1 MVDWEEIKDIKA
13 LAKVKTVEEMLPKQA
28 KNQITKWINAKIWEE
43 QYRIIEET
51 LMMDGTIEE
60 ACMLAWITV
69 PTYYNHKNSNPE
81 FARRIAIARQF
92 PKLIAR
98 AAVQRRIRQWDAK
111 TALRFLELRDR
122 RYNATPWYW
131 GDEETTTENLPKVQ
145 FISVPSNEWA
155 DQWKNDSQTPTGQS
169 YVSDTSVSS
178 WESEKLTPWENEE
191 EALRR
196 LDSLS
201 SSNG

>member
-1 MVDWEEIKDIKA
+1 MIDRLDWEEVKDVKT
-13 LAKVKTVEEMLPKQA
+13 LAKVKSVEEMLPKPA
-28 KNQITKWINAKIWEE
+28 VNQLTRWDRAKIWEE

-92 PKLIAR
+92 PKMIAR

-111 TALRFLELRDR
+111 TALRFLELRDK
-122 RYNATPWYW
+122 RYKADPMP
-131 GDEETTTENLPKVQ
+131 EEWENNTAPVVQ
-145 FISVPSNEWA
+145 FISVASNEWA
-155 DQWKNDSQTPTGQS
+155 DQWKNDSQTPIEQNS
-169 YVSDTSVSS
+169 ASDISVSS

-196 LDSLS
+196 LDSLN

>member
-1 MVDWEEIKDIKA
+1 MDWEEIKDLKT
-13 LAKVKTVEEMLPKQA
+13 LAKVKSVEEMLPKPA
-28 KNQITKWINAKIWEE
+28 KNQIAKWNNAKIWEE

-60 ACMLAWITV
+60 ACILAWITV

-81 FARRIAIARQF
+81 FARRVAIARQF

-111 TALRFLELRDR
+111 TALRFLELRDK
-122 RYNATPWYW
+122 RYKAEPMP
-131 GDEETTTENLPKVQ
+131 EEWEENTAPVVQ
-145 FISVPSNEWA
+145 FISVASNEWVEN
-155 DQWKNDSQTPTGQS
+155 WTNHDSQ
-169 YVSDTSVSS
+169 SDIKQESAYDSSVSS
-178 WESEKLTPWENEE
+178 WEKVTPWENEE

-201 SSNG
+201 FSSE

>member
-1 MVDWEEIKDIKA
+1 
-13 LAKVKTVEEMLPKQA
+13 
-28 KNQITKWINAKIWEE
+28 
-43 QYRIIEET
+43 
-51 LMMDGTIEE
+51 MDGTIEE

-122 RYNATPWYW
+122 RYTAVPWMSEDW
-131 GDEETTTENLPKVQ
+131 EQWWQDLPKVQ
-145 FISVPSNEWA
+145 FISVPSNEW
-155 DQWKNDSQTPTGQS
+155 NTTNPDSQMNTKQES
-169 YVSDTSVSS
+169 VWQWSVSS
-178 WESEKLTPWENEE
+178 WSEKVTPWENEE

-201 SSNG
+201 FSNE

>member
-1 MVDWEEIKDIKA
+1 MIDWEEIKDLNT
-13 LAKVKTVEEMLPKQA
+13 LAKIKTVDEMLPKPA
-28 KNQITKWINAKIWEE
+28 KNQLTRWDRAKIWEE

-81 FARRIAIARQF
+81 FARRVAIARQF

-111 TALRFLELRDR
+111 TALRFLELRDTIGIYTK
-122 RYNATPWYW
+122 RYTHLLDWPTWY
-131 GDEETTTENLPKVQ
+131 G
-145 FISVPSNEWA
+145 IR
-155 DQWKNDSQTPTGQS
+155 S
-169 YVSDTSVSS
+169 YG
-178 WESEKLTPWENEE
+178 LY
-191 EALRR
+191 
-196 LDSLS
+196 
-201 SSNG
+201 

>member
-1 MVDWEEIKDIKA
+1 MDWEEVKDLKT
-13 LAKVKTVEEMLPKQA
+13 LAKVKGVEEMLPKPA
-28 KNQITKWINAKIWEE
+28 KNQIAKWNNAKIWEE

-60 ACMLAWITV
+60 ACILAWITV

-81 FARRIAIARQF
+81 FARRIEIARQF
-92 PKLIAR
+92 PKMIAR

-111 TALRFLELRDR
+111 TALRYLELRDK
-122 RYNATPWYW
+122 RYKAEPVL
-131 GDEETTTENLPKVQ
+131 EEWEEIKAPVVQ
-145 FISVPSNEWA
+145 FISVASDEW
-155 DQWKNDSQTPTGQS
+155 NTTNPDSQMNTKQNS
-169 YVSDTSVSS
+169 HSEWYASS
-178 WESEKLTPWENEE
+178 WDEKVTPWENEE

-201 SSNG
+201 FSNE

>member
-1 MVDWEEIKDIKA
+1 MDWEEVKDLKA
-13 LAKVKTVEEMLPKQA
+13 LAKVKSVEEMLPKPA
-28 KNQITKWINAKIWEE
+28 KNQLTRWDRAKIWEE

-92 PKLIAR
+92 PKMIAR

-111 TALRFLELRDR
+111 TALRFLELRDK
-122 RYNATPWYW
+122 RYKADPIP
-131 GDEETTTENLPKVQ
+131 EEWETNTAPVVQ
-145 FISVPSNEWA
+145 FISVASNEWA
-155 DQWKNDSQTPTGQS
+155 ENWTNHDSQ
-169 YVSDTSVSS
+169 SDIKQESAYDSSASS
-178 WESEKLTPWENEE
+178 WEKVTPWENEE

-201 SSNG
+201 FSSE

>member
-1 MVDWEEIKDIKA
+1 MDWEEVKDLKT
-13 LAKVKTVEEMLPKQA
+13 LAKVKGVEEMLPKPA
-28 KNQITKWINAKIWEE
+28 KNQIAKWNNAKIWEE

-60 ACMLAWITV
+60 ACILAWITV

-81 FARRIAIARQF
+81 FARRIEIARQF

-111 TALRFLELRDR
+111 TALKFLELRDK
-122 RYNATPWYW
+122 RYKAEPVLEEW
-131 GDEETTTENLPKVQ
+131 EETTAPVVQ
-145 FISVPSNEWA
+145 FISVASNEW
-155 DQWKNDSQTPTGQS
+155 NTTNPDSQMNTKQESVWPW
-169 YVSDTSVSS
+169 SVSS
-178 WESEKLTPWENEE
+178 WEKVTPRENEE

-201 SSNG
+201 FSSE